1 MPVNNAL
8 TPEGSNALG
17 AAFGYYPQLRRNRQ
31 FNDPVASSE
40 MPLQWLRGRLASTF
54 GAPSDVLNTLRSPN
68 PMEVYGDVNYAPQQQ
83 VPYGSQELMQTL
95 PLPPTSHVG
104 QLAGNVGALAPLS
117 PAEILQAARVARQTA
132 LAGGKVGKSLAKHAG
147 EEFNAT
153 LLGERPNTMLGA
165 ITPQP
170 KFIFVGEN
178 SKTWDKVDAV
188 RAQALEKKG
197 ATPEEIW
204 TETGTFR
211 GPEGKWRQEISDE
224 NLKIN
229 DFRNTGGGISISHPE
244 LQASYEQIPRGVKVQ
259 TNPQF
264 EQMASYEAPKR
275 ELDWRLGEGGTI
287 TVPANEPAPLD
298 VYAHELQHA
307 VQHKED
313 FAKGGSPARMTVL
326 LEDLAKQKRA
336 EAKKYFNLSTN
347 NDPLNPQ
354 IIKPGARQK
363 GLALEKQ
370 ARLLEDKAMM
380 AYHSEQAKLD
390 LYNQLAGEAEARAV
404 QERFYMT
411 PEERR
416 AKFPYE
422 SYDVP
427 LNQLIIRK

>member
-31 FNDPVASSE
+31 FNDPSASAE
-40 MPLQWLRGRLASTF
+40 MPLQFMRGRLAGTA
-54 GAPSDVLNTLRSPN
+54 GMPSDILNMFRSPN

-95 PLPPTSHVG
+95 PLPPQG
-104 QLAGNVGALAPLS
+104 PAQQLAGNVGAVMPLS
-117 PAEILQAARVARQTA
+117 PAEILQAARVARQAA

-178 SKTWDKVDAV
+178 SKTWNKADATK
-188 RAQALEKKG
+188 ALEMEKAG
-197 ATPEEIW
+197 ASAEDIW
-204 TETGTFR
+204 STTGTFR
-211 GPEGKWRQEISDE
+211 GPEGKLRQEISDQ

-229 DFRNTGGGISISHPE
+229 DLGGGKVTLSHPE
-244 LQASYEQIPRGVKVQ
+244 LQAAYEQLPKGVKV
-259 TNPQF
+259 
-264 EQMASYEAPKR
+264 
-275 ELDWRLGEGGTI
+275 ELDPRYVQMSEYKPPESELAWQRGEGGTI
-287 TVPANEPAPLD
+287 RTPANEPTPLD
-298 VYAHELQHA
+298 IYGHELQHA
-307 VQHKED
+307 VQAREN
-313 FAKGGSPARMTVL
+313 FASGGSPNRMTVL
-326 LEDLAKQKRA
+326 LEDLAKQKRE
-336 EAKKYFNLSTN
+336 EARNYLSAT
-347 NDPLNPQ
+347 NDP
-354 IIKPGARQK
+354 IARQK
-363 GLALEKQ
+363 GLGLEKQ
-370 ARLLEDKAMM
+370 ARILEDKAVS
-380 AYHSEQAKLD
+380 AHQSEQSKLD